1 MIVYSEQTLDD
12 VHIVFIEF
20 GDEVKVYVKVKKKW
34 KIMF

>member
-1 MIVYSEQTLDD
+1 MIVYCEQNLDD
-12 VHIVFIEF
+12 VHIVSIEF